1 MQFTTC
7 GFFIQPSYI
16 FNVKVSNPTC
26 FLATILDFQL
36 LGFFPGAPLTNFNDG
51 RGGRGEWV
59 GGWGGVQQRFIFYS
73 QKNHNFRICL
83 PKKSLLFLA
92 YPKKSL
98 SPFFATEKNPSVFFC
113 DPKNSQHFS

>member
-51 RGGRGEWV
+51 RGGGGGSGWV
-59 GGWGGVQQRFIFYS
+59 DGGGGPTEVHILFPEKS
-73 QKNHNFRICL
+73 QLQNLSTQKITT
-83 PKKSLLFLA
+83 FLSI
-92 YPKKSL
+92 PQKI
-98 SPFFATEKNPSVFFC
+98 P
-113 DPKNSQHFS
+113 